1 MAKMGRPKAKE
12 VKEKIITLRVTPA
25 RHKKIKEYAQA
36 HNLTITE
43 VLLKGV
49 DNLIDTT

>member
-1 MAKMGRPKAKE
+1 MAKMGRPKAEE
-12 VKEKIITLRVTPA
+12 VKEKTITLRVTPA
-25 RHKKIKEYAQA
+25 MHQTIKEYAQA

-49 DNLIDTT
+49 DKLMDTT